1 MSADRR
7 GEDTSFF
14 EEKLGYAFHNP
25 GIFREALTHASYANE
40 LGLPLFNERLEY
52 LGDAVLELCVS
63 EMLFVAHPDYTE
75 GELTKARSLF
85 VCERT
90 LASWASRARL
100 YELLLLGKG
109 LERQGGRKN
118 PSILA
123 DAVEAVFGAVF
134 LDGGYEAARAVV
146 ARFVDSLRPGSG
158 GEVRDPKSRL
168 QELLQARGEKPPQYR
183 LISRSG
189 PDHATFF
196 KVELISS
203 SGNVLAS
210 GTGSSIKA
218 AEFEAAETAL
228 LILACEEEPAE
239 DVKS

>member
-7 GEDTSFF
+7 GEDASFF

-25 GIFREALTHASYANE
+25 EIFREALTHASYANE

-63 EMLFVAHPDYTE
+63 EMLFAAHPDYTE
-75 GELTKARSLF
+75 GELTKARSLI

-90 LASWASRARL
+90 LASWASRVRL

-134 LDGGYEAARAVV
+134 LDGGYEAVRAVI
-146 ARFVDSLRPGSG
+146 ARFADSLRPGSG
-158 GEVRDPKSRL
+158 GEIRDPKSRL
-168 QELLQARGEKPPQYR
+168 QELLQSRGEKPPQYR
-183 LISRSG
+183 LVSRSG
-189 PDHATFF
+189 PDHATLFE
-196 KVELISS
+196 VELASS
-203 SGNVLAS
+203 EGNVLAS
-210 GTGSSIKA
+210 GVGSSIKA
-218 AEFEAAETAL
+218 AEFVAAETAL
-228 LILACEEEPAE
+228 LFLECGEKPTG
-239 DVKS
+239 DTKN